1 MTMILLISN
10 KDDITTDFIV
20 QKLNEFGVEFYRF
33 NTEELTHS
41 VNIIIDFENEI
52 FQIYDLTLK
61 KTIDLKKIKS
71 VYYRRPE
78 TPIVSNILNQCEV
91 QFVRNELIYTL
102 EGIYKLLR
110 NAFWISPLYSIRE
123 AENKIYQISLAKEI
137 GFKIPN
143 SIITNQPSEAFNF
156 FDRNIKDCI
165 IKPIK
170 SGLVGEVND
179 MKVIFT
185 NPLNVETNF
194 DLVKSCPTYI
204 QSNIHKKVDIRVTV
218 VGNDFFPARIH
229 SQDSTMA
236 QIDWRRSDTVLKYS
250 TIELSS
256 ELKEKCKM
264 LMSSLNLQF
273 SAIDFIESENNDL
286 IFLEINPNGQWAW
299 IEQQLKYPI
308 SESIVKLLI
317 NGITN

>member
-10 KDDITTDFIV
+10 KDDITTDFVV
-20 QKLNEFGVEFYRF
+20 QKLNEFGLNFYRF
-33 NTEELTHS
+33 NTEDLIHS
-41 VNIIIDFENEI
+41 VNITIDFENEI

-61 KTIDLKKIKS
+61 KTIDLKQIKS

-78 TPIVSNILNQCEV
+78 IPIITNRLNQSEAK
-91 QFVRNELIYTL
+91 FVRNELIYTL

-110 NAFWISPLYSIRE
+110 KVFWVSPLYSIRE
-123 AENKIYQISLAKEI
+123 SENKIYQISLAKEI
-137 GFKIPN
+137 GFQIPN
-143 SIITNQPSEAFNF
+143 SIITNQKSEAFNF
-156 FDRNIKDCI
+156 FDRNFKDCI

-170 SGLVGEVND
+170 SGLVGEVDD

-185 NPLNVETNF
+185 NPLNVKTDFE
-194 DLVKSCPTYI
+194 LVKSCPTYI
-204 QSNIHKKVDIRVTV
+204 QSNIHKKADIRVTV

-229 SQDSTMA
+229 SQDSAKA
-236 QIDWRRSDTVLKYS
+236 QVDWRRSDTVLKYS
-250 TIELSS
+250 KVELPDDI
-256 ELKEKCKM
+256 KEKCKM
-264 LMSSLNLQF
+264 LMSKLNLQF
-273 SAIDFIESENNDL
+273 GAIDFIENENDDF